1 MDFRHQI
8 VTCLFSMLRLSFETQ
23 KIKENYAI
31 FFLTLGT
38 STYKEKVKPIVDKAL
53 GGSLRLFIQ
62 KVYEGSYFSR
72 NEEVVLHANANLPN
86 GSTLEQMNTQI
97 KRMETYL
104 SGFKEIKQFQASVES
119 ARKASIHIYFT
130 KEHQKSG
137 FSYTLKANMI
147 SKALILYYEYS
158 F

>member
-1 MDFRHQI
+1 M
-8 VTCLFSMLRLSFETQ
+8 
-23 KIKENYAI
+23 
-31 FFLTLGT
+31 GT

-72 NEEVVLHANANLPN
+72 NEEVVSTAKLNYLN

-130 KEHQKSG
+130 KEYQKSG

-147 SKALILYYEYS
+147 SKAL
-158 F
+158 

>member
-1 MDFRHQI
+1 
-8 VTCLFSMLRLSFETQ
+8 
-23 KIKENYAI
+23 
-31 FFLTLGT
+31 
-38 STYKEKVKPIVDKAL
+38 
-53 GGSLRLFIQ
+53 
-62 KVYEGSYFSR
+62 
-72 NEEVVLHANANLPN
+72 
-86 GSTLEQMNTQI
+86 
-97 KRMETYL
+97 METYL

-147 SKALILYYEYS
+147 SNALMIYYANTYLLVEPAVGYYFCDSGILYWRVPDVLLVQTE

>member
-1 MDFRHQI
+1 
-8 VTCLFSMLRLSFETQ
+8 
-23 KIKENYAI
+23 
-31 FFLTLGT
+31 
-38 STYKEKVKPIVDKAL
+38 
-53 GGSLRLFIQ
+53 
-62 KVYEGSYFSR
+62 
-72 NEEVVLHANANLPN
+72 
-86 GSTLEQMNTQI
+86 
-97 KRMETYL
+97 METYL